1 VISCHTNILK
11 SVHDNYIYHNNEKGK
26 PSEKDLPLSK
36 NDITRFILEM
46 KHRVSGHR
54 ISGHRFSVHVELPVF
69 QLLVE
74 TFQKLPIIEDID
86 RNYEIICLY
95 SYFDNSR
102 DA

>member
-1 VISCHTNILK
+1 LREPVISCQTHKLKPILIC
-11 SVHDNYIYHNNEKGK
+11 YIYHQNEKGK
-26 PSEKDLPLSK
+26 LCEMDLPLLK
-36 NDITRFILEM
+36 NDISNNL
-46 KHRVSGHR
+46 SGHR
-54 ISGHRFSVHVELPVF
+54 ISGHYPSVHVELPVF

-95 SYFDNSR
+95 NYFDNGE